1 MLPFIDESD
10 DTGLKTEQG
19 ASRYFVVALVIF
31 EDHAEAIGCNRRI
44 NLLTQEL
51 GYPQNLSFILNITPT
66 GYANVSLRR
75 LLHIIS
81 STSVLY
87 LTRIATSFGDQAF
100 RSSLPSINLPVEW
113 SLRMRSLTSQLLS

>member
-31 EDHAEAIGCNRRI
+31 EDHAEAIGCDRRI

-100 RSSLPSINLPVEW
+100 RSSLPSINFLW
-113 SLRMRSLTSQLLS
+113 SGL